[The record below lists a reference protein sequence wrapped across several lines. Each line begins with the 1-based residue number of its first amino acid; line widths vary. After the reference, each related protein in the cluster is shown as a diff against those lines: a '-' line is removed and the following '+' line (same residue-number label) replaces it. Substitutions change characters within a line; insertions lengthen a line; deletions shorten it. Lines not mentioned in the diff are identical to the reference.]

1 LLPGGDIVIG
11 WGGTPQIA
19 EYAPDGTR
27 LFRFSG
33 TFVYRGTPLLP
44 GDYTAQQFRDG
55 MDAQFAA
62 GLSTQAAGAPVD
74 LRNSPLAATLD
85 SMQCCLKR

>member
-1 LLPGGDIVIG
+1 MG

-27 LFRFSG
+27 LFRISG

-44 GDYTAQQFRDG
+44 GQFTAQQFRDG

-62 GLSTQAAGAPVD
+62 GLSAQAADSPAD
-74 LRNSPLAATLD
+74 LGSSPLATTLH
-85 SMQCCLKR
+85 SMQCCTAP